1 MQQETERQ
9 TGDEI
14 DRALA
19 RNGVRSG
26 SPLESNVRARAYFIW
41 GSAVAISATKPGD
54 LGRKMDIYIAEQR
67 SNPAFA
73 DSFVSSGPKVVRIP
87 RGDLDKL
94 RENFADIAA
103 GRVLV
108 E

>member
-1 MQQETERQ
+1 MHQETERQ

-26 SPLESNVRARAYFIW
+26 SPLEANVRARAYFIW

-54 LGRKMDIYIAEQR
+54 LGRKLDIYIADQR
-67 SNPAFA
+67 SNPMFA
-73 DSFVSSGPKVVRIP
+73 DSFNSTEPKVRIP